1 MILLFLLMESGSVMA
16 LHRQARYATSMAE
29 AMKAESGSLVEE
41 KMALGVVKAVLML
54 MEKI

>member
-16 LHRQARYATSMAE
+16 SHRQARYATSMAE
-29 AMKAESGSLVEE
+29 AIKAESGSLVEE
-41 KMALGVVKAVLML
+41 KMVLGVVKAVLML